1 MAQHRKLELQIPH
14 SLYSRI
20 EQIAKDD
27 DRNIEDLAKDAINLY
42 VREYEKL
49 ASGYEAMA
57 QFNKTYAEMC
67 LDADNQ
73 VLEAC
78 EEKLSESE

>member
-1 MAQHRKLELQIPH
+1 MAQHRKFELKIPQ

-27 DRNIEDLAKDAINLY
+27 DRNIEDLATDAINLY

-49 ASGYEAMA
+49 AAGYMAMG
-57 QFNKTYAEMC
+57 QFNEEYAEMC
-67 LDADNQ
+67 LNADNQ
-73 VLEAC
+73 VLADC